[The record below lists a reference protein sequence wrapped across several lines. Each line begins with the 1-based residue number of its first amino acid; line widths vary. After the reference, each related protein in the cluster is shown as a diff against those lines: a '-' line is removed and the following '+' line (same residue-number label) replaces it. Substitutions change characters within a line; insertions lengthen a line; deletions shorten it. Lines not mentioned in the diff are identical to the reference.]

1 MNCIQSI
8 RRNPVPNDVF
18 LKTTKLY
25 YQMGK
30 NDYYQSL
37 FSDSYE
43 HISESVANQD
53 AYSFFRV
60 FFPEYKISES
70 RLRTLLLDSTVAKNT
85 AENLYKNIIFIFRQI
100 KQKDIEPFALNVTE
114 VNDLV
119 RLLFGQASKETVQ
132 YRRFKTKSYSLISK
146 ESGSMREKLESLINE
161 FKVIQKEN
169 SFEPLILHMNL
180 IVDFLNMDIYTGERN
195 ELIAIL
201 LLYVLMIQEGFIVC
215 NYVSFFAKLHL
226 YKDDFDKALALCKF
240 QWTEGLSELMPML
253 RLFIKIYTELYY
265 DLSERARDFEYESK
279 LEISKSDYIENTIM
293 KLDEVFAKEEIRKR
307 HPLISDSTINRTLK
321 RLQEEDKIRPLG
333 KGRSAKWIKLVKSTK
348 KMNFHEQLNLDLGD
362 K

>member
-8 RRNPVPNDVF
+8 KRNPVPNDVF

-30 NDYYQSL
+30 NDYYVSL

-43 HISESVANQD
+43 HISKSVAEQD
-53 AYSFFRV
+53 AYSFFKV
-60 FFPEYKISES
+60 FFSEYKISES
-70 RLRTLLLDSTVAKNT
+70 RLRTLLLESTVPKNT
-85 AENLYKNIIFIFRQI
+85 AETLYKNIIYIFRQI
-100 KQKDIEPFALNVTE
+100 KEKDVEPFALNVTE
-114 VNDLV
+114 VNDFV
-119 RLLFGQASKETVQ
+119 KLLFNSASKEKVQ
-132 YRRFKTKSYSLISK
+132 YRRYKTNSHSLLSK
-146 ESGSMREKLESLINE
+146 ESGSMREKLEELISE
-161 FKVIQKEN
+161 FLKIKKEN
-169 SFEPLILHMNL
+169 TFEPLILHMNL
-180 IVDFLNMDIYTGERN
+180 IVDYMNMDIYTGERN
-195 ELIAIL
+195 DVIGILI
-201 LLYVLMIQEGFIVC
+201 LYILMIQEGFIVC

-226 YKDDFDKALALCKF
+226 YREDFDKAIAKCKF
-240 QWTEGLSELMPML
+240 QWAEGLSELMPLL

-348 KMNFHEQLNLDLGD
+348 KLNYQEQLNFDLGD
-362 K
+362 N